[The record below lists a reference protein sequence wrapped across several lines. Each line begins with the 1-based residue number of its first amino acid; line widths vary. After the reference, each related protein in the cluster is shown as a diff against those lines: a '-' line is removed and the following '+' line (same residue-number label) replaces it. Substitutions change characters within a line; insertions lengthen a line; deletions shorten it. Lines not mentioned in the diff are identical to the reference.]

1 MQHRRQ
7 GARAVLA
14 VVAAQVQRFAHL
26 QKHVAEPTLVLD
38 DQGFRLV
45 DGHVLVAGTP
55 PADGTATREIVS
67 AERSRDAHIAT
78 YQQSSV
84 LM

>member
-38 DQGFRLV
+38 GQGFRLV

-55 PADGTATREIVS
+55 PADGTARENVS